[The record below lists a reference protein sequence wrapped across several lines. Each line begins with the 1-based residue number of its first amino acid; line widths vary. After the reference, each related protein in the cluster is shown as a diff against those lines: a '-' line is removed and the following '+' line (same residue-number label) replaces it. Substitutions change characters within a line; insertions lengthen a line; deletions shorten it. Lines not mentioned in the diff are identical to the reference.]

1 MGELTYTAPVIGGG
15 NGTGTASDPAVVHY
29 GETLGVEVS
38 QKTSYTDPNG
48 EVFSCEPK
56 AVIKLSVAKD
66 TLYAKDLQALIDHNE
81 SKSNPST
88 STANEKKTVQQ
99 LQMKLYSLGLLS
111 TDGLEPGVLDEQTLQ
126 AVAEFQMRMNEQFNA
141 GLEVVDPEDLTS
153 VVDAITVRA
162 IFASAAM

>member
-29 GETLGVEVS
+29 GEMLSVEVS

-66 TLYAKDLQALIDHNE
+66 TLYAKDLQAPCVRH
-81 SKSNPST
+81 
-88 STANEKKTVQQ
+88 
-99 LQMKLYSLGLLS
+99 LY
-111 TDGLEPGVLDEQTLQ
+111 P
-126 AVAEFQMRMNEQFNA
+126 RQFA
-141 GLEVVDPEDLTS
+141 GQVGRIALPQGWTCQDRK
-153 VVDAITVRA
+153 AGG
-162 IFASAAM
+162 